1 MLDEELMKKIRIKQA
16 QLIKKSAKSVS
27 FSRVL
32 NDILRSTL
40 KLYRQNSKKTKT
52 KSSIF

>member
-1 MLDEELMKKIRIKQA
+1 MSKRVTIILDEELMKKIRIKQV
-16 QLIKKSAKSVS
+16 QLIKKSVS

-40 KLYRQNSKKTKT
+40 
-52 KSSIF
+52 